1 MNATDLTFDLGN
13 VLTIIG
19 GIIAVVTVWI
29 RFNVKME
36 IIKQKVEQND
46 INISDNYRKCVVMKE
61 DYNKLLDKSNEF
73 LHDRID
79 KISDEVKD
87 NRIKSDQSVN
97 ELKSAMQEMELRI
110 IKAIHEISNYNK
122 N

>member
-46 INISDNYRKCVVMKE
+46 INISDNYRKCVIMKE

-87 NRIKSDQSVN
+87 NRIKADQSVN

>member
-87 NRIKSDQSVN
+87 NRIKADQSVN